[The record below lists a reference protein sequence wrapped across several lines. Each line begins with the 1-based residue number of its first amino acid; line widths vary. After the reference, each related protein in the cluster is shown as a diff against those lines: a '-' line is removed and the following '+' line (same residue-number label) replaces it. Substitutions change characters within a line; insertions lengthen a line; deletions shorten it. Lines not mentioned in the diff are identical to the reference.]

1 MTFLYLAGMAREVP
15 HMATRNVWF
24 MESQAA
30 GSLTRRKQADL
41 CAICPPKAFA
51 LQIEELMSWKDMSQD
66 FNQMKPTIS

>member
-1 MTFLYLAGMAREVP
+1 MTFPYLAGMAREVL
-15 HMATRNVWF
+15 HMATQNVWF

-51 LQIEELMSWKDMSQD
+51 LQIGELMSWKDISQD